1 MAREPKE
8 IVYVG
13 DSRVRAERRP
23 NIPRDYDEY
32 PGKTEAFMPDFL
44 LKEWM
49 VAAVFLVGFMLLVIL
64 HPAPLEEVADPTNT
78 AYTPL
83 PDWYFLFLYQ
93 LLKYPFASGPFVVVG
108 TVIIP
113 GIAFGALLLAPWLDR
128 SPHRRALK
136 RPIASGV
143 MLLSL
148 AAIIYLTWAAVAQHE
163 AMEAASGKTGSG
175 TPMEKAKVELVE
187 PDSEAA
193 QIFASQS
200 SCTGCHG
207 ANLQGGMG
215 PSLLGVGDR
224 LSAEEIADVIKNGR
238 GAMPPGAFTG
248 SDAELN
254 TLVEW
259 LAKQKANPE
268 AKEEK

>member
-1 MAREPKE
+1 MARESKE
-8 IVYVG
+8 ILYVG

-23 NIPRDYDEY
+23 NIPRDYDDY

-49 VAAVFLVGFMLLVIL
+49 VAVVFLVGFMMLVIL

-93 LLKYPFASGPFVVVG
+93 LLKYPFASGDFVVVG

-113 GIAFGALLLAPWLDR
+113 GLAFGALLLAPWLDR

-136 RPIASGV
+136 RPIASGI

-148 AAIIYLTWAAVAQHE
+148 AAIVYLTWAAVAQHE
-163 AMEAASGKTGSG
+163 AKLAASGQHG
-175 TPMEKAKVELVE
+175 TPMESAKVEMVE
-187 PDSEAA
+187 PDSEGA
-193 QIFASQS
+193 QIFASQA

-207 ANLQGGMG
+207 ANMQGGMG

-224 LSAEEIADVIKNGR
+224 LSADEIASVIQNGR
-238 GAMPPGAFTG
+238 GAMPGGTFTG
-248 SDAELN
+248 TDEELN
-254 TLVEW
+254 IMVEW
-259 LAKQKANPE
+259 LAKQKAAAE
-268 AKEEK
+268 GESAE

>member
-1 MAREPKE
+1 MARESKETKE
-8 IVYVG
+8 ILYVG

-23 NIPRDYDEY
+23 NIPRDYADY

-49 VAAVFLVGFMLLVIL
+49 VAAVFLVGFMMLVIL

-78 AYTPL
+78 SYTPL

-93 LLKYPFASGPFVVVG
+93 LLKYPFASGDFVVVG

-113 GIAFGALLLAPWLDR
+113 GLAFGALLLAPWLDR
-128 SPHRRALK
+128 SPHRRPLK
-136 RPIASGV
+136 RPIATGL
-143 MLLSL
+143 MLLAL
-148 AAIIYLTWAAVAQHE
+148 AATIYLTWAAVAQHQ
-163 AMEAASGKTGSG
+163 AKLAASGQLG
-175 TPMEKAKVELVE
+175 TPMETAEVEIVE
-187 PDSEAA
+187 PDSEGAQIYAA
-193 QIFASQS
+193 QA

-207 ANLQGGMG
+207 ANMQGGMG

-224 LSAEEIADVIKNGR
+224 LSADEIESVIVNGR
-238 GAMPPGAFTG
+238 GAMPGGTFAG
-248 SDAELN
+248 SDDELN

-259 LAKQKANPE
+259 LVIQKAASDNAE
-268 AKEEK
+268 